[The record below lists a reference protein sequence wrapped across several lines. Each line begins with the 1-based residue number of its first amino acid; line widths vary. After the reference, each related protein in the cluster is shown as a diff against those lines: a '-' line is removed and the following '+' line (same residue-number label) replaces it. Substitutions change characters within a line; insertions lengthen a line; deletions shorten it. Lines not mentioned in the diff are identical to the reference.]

1 MSTAAPTHTPLPKA
15 LPAANRALNA
25 LEAAIAE
32 TGLPLVTREL
42 VKIRASQINGCG
54 FCLDMHHKDA
64 LAAGETIERLYM
76 LSAWREATV
85 YTPAERAAL
94 ALTEAITNISL
105 DHVPAEVE
113 AEARTHYDDETFA
126 ALVYAIVAINAW
138 NRLAITNHTEPGHYQ
153 AGDHKG

>member
-1 MSTAAPTHTPLPKA
+1 MSTAAPAHTPLPQA
-15 LPAANRALNA
+15 VPAANRALVA
-25 LEAAIAE
+25 LEAAIGE
-32 TGLPLVTREL
+32 TGLSAVTREL

-64 LAAGETIERLYM
+64 LAAGETHERLYM

-94 ALTEAITNISL
+94 ALTEAITNISV
-105 DHVPAEVE
+105 DHVPADVE
-113 AEARTHYDDETFA
+113 SEARIHYDDETFA
-126 ALVYAIVAINAW
+126 ALVYSIVAINSW

-153 AGDHKG
+153 PPDRKG